1 LELVL
6 KALRTIALT
15 PLMTVEPRISQIT
28 HLPTWA
34 FSQSMAL
41 ESLSRRRMLFV
52 SVVGAEQ
59 NP

>member
-1 LELVL
+1 
-6 KALRTIALT
+6 LT

-52 SVVGAEQ
+52 SVIGAEQ